1 MARNL
6 LSSVK
11 FRSTLMIA
19 GSGEVPMT
27 AAASATTFFAASAVV
42 DTQGYD
48 EFTAWANPGGTAHI
62 KLAMASATGDTFDD
76 ITGTKVSGSAAHQ
89 LLMVSI
95 VKPQKRYVKALVACT
110 VGAVNGKI
118 AYALSQP
125 RNAGITQ
132 TVAGASGVA
141 VAEIHVSAATGT
153 A

>member
-11 FRSTLMIA
+11 WRSTLMVA
-19 GSGEVPMT
+19 SSGEVTMT
-27 AAASATTFFAASAVV
+27 AAASATTFFAGTAVV

-48 EFTAWANPGGTAHI
+48 EFTAMANPGGTA
-62 KLAMASATGDTFDD
+62 KLKLQMASATGDTFDD
-76 ITGTKVSGSAAHQ
+76 ITGTSLTGSAAHQ
-89 LLMVSI
+89 LLAVSI

-118 AYALSQP
+118 TWGLGQA
-125 RNAGITQ
+125 RDMGITQ

-141 VAEIHVSAATGT
+141 AAEIHLSAATGT